1 MRSAATLTLPFALF
15 ASGQAAKETKQ
26 KKRAPA
32 AAKPG
37 AEAKPHADSVY
48 LDPVIHER
56 TRLSILTAL
65 FTAGERCSSFSD
77 LRDTLSL
84 TDGNLMAHLRTL
96 EMAGLLERV
105 KEGSGRNSSTT
116 VRLSVSGKKAFR
128 SYLDQ
133 LETLVRAARSSSK

>member
-1 MRSAATLTLPFALF
+1 MRTAASLTLPLALF
-15 ASGQAAKETKQ
+15 APEHAAKDTKQ
-26 KKRAPA
+26 KKRAPHS
-32 AAKPG
+32 AKPG
-37 AEAKPHADSVY
+37 VEAKAHHESVY

-65 FTAGERCSSFSD
+65 FTAGDRCSSFSD

-116 VRLSVSGKKAFR
+116 LMLSPAGKKAFR

-133 LETLVRAARSSSK
+133 LETLVRAARSGSK